1 MANADCLIYT
11 ESVSDNVLP
20 VFLRPLVEKEL
31 NNEVKW
37 NASRIRWVM
46 RFKEVIVLLCSSA
59 ALLVSCEKNSE
70 IKVYRVSKAPL
81 EESAAQQQDTMPTNT
96 AAPRMPGGLASGAD
110 NSVSTPPGWEPQ
122 PLSQMRQASFLVKGE
137 NGAVADISFV
147 SLGSAAGNVLEN
159 VNRWLSQL
167 GQAPITEQK
176 LGEIAQRLRTS
187 LGDVAIV
194 DLTGL
199 PDNADPARDG
209 RIVAG
214 MVTTADSTLFFKMR
228 GNADLTEAQ
237 KSDFMKWVAAVC
249 NAQTQTGPPQMA
261 AAPPQAPNAP
271 QIKWK
276 TPEGWTEVPPSS
288 MRYASFSAPSED
300 GGKIDISIVTF
311 PGDGGSDADN
321 INRWRGQIGLAPIDP
336 NAVTSQVA
344 PLKTEDT
351 SFSTTDIAGDKT
363 RTIAAW
369 TRRDGRV
376 WFFKATGPNTAVEK
390 EKPNFVKFIE
400 SIRF

>member
-1 MANADCLIYT
+1 MYG
-11 ESVSDNVLP
+11 LP
-20 VFLRPLVEKEL
+20 HRRTSE
-31 NNEVKW
+31 
-37 NASRIRWVM
+37 
-46 RFKEVIVLLCSSA
+46 IVLFVNMGLLGKPQRFSRGSLTAVIISVVTVA
-59 ALLVSCEKNSE
+59 ALSGCEKNSE
-70 IKVYRVSKAPL
+70 IRVYRVSKAPL
-81 EESAAQQQDTMPTNT
+81 EESAPQQQEVMPTNT
-96 AAPRMPGGLASGAD
+96 AAPRMPGGLASGAGS
-110 NSVSTPPGWEPQ
+110 SVSTPPTWEPQ

-176 LGEIAQRLRTS
+176 LAEIGQRLRTS

-209 RIVAG
+209 RIIAA
-214 MVTTADSTLFFKMR
+214 MVTTANSTLFFKIR

-237 KSDFMKWVAAVC
+237 KGDFIKWVAAVC
-249 NAQTQTGPPQMA
+249 NAQTQAGPPQMA
-261 AAPPQAPNAP
+261 AAPPQAANAP
-271 QIKWK
+271 PIQWK
-276 TPEGWTEVPPSS
+276 KPEGWTEVPPSS
-288 MRYASFSAPSED
+288 MRYASFSAPSQD
-300 GGKIDISIVTF
+300 GSNIDISVVTF
-311 PGDGGSDADN
+311 PGDGGNDADN
-321 INRWRGQIGLAPIDP
+321 INRWRGQIGLAPIDA
-336 NAVTSQVA
+336 NAVTSQVT

-351 SFSTTDIAGDKT
+351 TFSTTDIAGDKT

-376 WFFKATGPNTAVEK
+376 WFFKATGPNAAVEK
-390 EKPNFVKFIE
+390 EKSNFVKFIE
-400 SIRF
+400 SVRF